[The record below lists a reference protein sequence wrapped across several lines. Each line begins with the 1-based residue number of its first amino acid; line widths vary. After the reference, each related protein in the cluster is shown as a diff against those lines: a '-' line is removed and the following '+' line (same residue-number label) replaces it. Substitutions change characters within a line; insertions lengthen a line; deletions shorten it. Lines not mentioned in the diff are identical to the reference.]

1 MNSLKTTYLAIPLAL
16 LTACSAPKSSDEAAK
31 EVPLFTLLAPEQT
44 GVDFQNIINEGPN
57 TNVLMYEYFY
67 NGGGVAVGD
76 LNGDKLDD
84 LYFTA
89 NMSENRLY
97 LNRTNTPLSRG
108 GEGGGVTGRGG
119 VKFEDISVPSGAAG
133 RPGPWRTGV
142 TMADVNS
149 DGRLDIFVCHS
160 GNLPPEKKRN
170 ELFINQGNNPQGIPT
185 FVEQAADYGLDQP
198 SSSTNA
204 YFFDYDR
211 DGDLDLFLLNHNIKS
226 LPILNEANSAEY
238 TKLDDPVS
246 GCRLF
251 ENLTP
256 PSAPLSFPERG
267 AGVRFKDITTQSGIN
282 SSPLSY
288 GLGAGIADFNQDG
301 WPDIYVSNDYTI
313 PDRLYINQKGKGFKD
328 MLGETLPYTSMY
340 SMGNDVA
347 DVNNDAAPDIFTL
360 DMLPETNARQKL
372 LMAPD
377 NYDKFEMTVRSGFH
391 KQFMRNMLHINTPAP
406 QPPKGELKKASF
418 GGWGHGA
425 EIAQLA
431 NISNTDWSWA
441 ALFADYD
448 NDGWKDLYIT
458 NGYLRDYTNLDFLK
472 YMNDFQNAAANVT
485 RDDVLKLVQQMP
497 ASNLANY
504 LFKNNQ
510 DLTFKNVG
518 ADWGMGQTSNSNGA
532 VFSDLDNDGD
542 LDLVVNNINQPAFIY
557 QNNTD
562 KTRQNHYL
570 KVSLKGNTA
579 NTFGIGTKVK
589 VYHKNQVQ
597 YLEQMPA
604 RGYQSSV
611 AHVLHFGLGKATQID
626 SLTTTWP
633 DGTQQTLRTLKADQ
647 WLTLEQNNAKKITKK
662 GSSAPPIFEKIT
674 SSIAYQQPAATYN
687 DFKRQPLMVN
697 PQSQVGPC
705 LVKADL
711 NADGLEDVLVGG
723 GNGKASALFLQ
734 QKGGGFVPNP
744 QPDFAATAQSDVTDA
759 AFFDADA
766 DGDLDLYVC
775 HGGYANFQPN
785 DPLLQDVFY
794 LNDGKGKGAPPRF
807 TRNTTLFS
815 PTSSRCV
822 SVGDMNADGKPDLFA
837 GGGIIPGEYP
847 KRSPQ
852 TPDGGLIKVPIGGLG
867 ADWGAVTDAA
877 WLDLNGDRK
886 QELIVV
892 GEWMPVTVWSFVNGK
907 MEDHT
912 DRYFAKKYSGFWNKL
927 LVDDFNGDGKMDLVI
942 GNLGLNSQL
951 KASDSQPLELYAKDF
966 DQNGRIDPILCA
978 HVQGKSYPYV
988 TRDELVGQLPMMGK
1002 RFPDYKSYAN
1012 ATLKDIFSASELS
1025 GATHLTANH
1034 LATTLFLRTA
1044 DGKFAEQKL
1053 PLEAQVAP
1061 VHALLAFDYDQD
1073 GKKDLLL
1080 AGNQL
1085 HTRLRLG
1092 HYAANAG
1099 VLLRNTGGGNFVYV
1113 PQQQSGFALRG
1124 EVRSVLKVGGK
1135 VFFGINERGVES
1147 YQLMKIKATRN
1158 ENRQIVRLR
1167 SR

>member
-1 MNSLKTTYLAIPLAL
+1 MKNSYFFILSLAF
-16 LTACSAPKSSDEAAK
+16 LTACSEQKTSVETPKEA
-31 EVPLFTLLAPEQT
+31 PLFTLLAPEQT

-89 NMSENRLY
+89 NMSENQLY
-97 LNRTNTPLSRG
+97 LNRSTSG
-108 GEGGGVTGRGG
+108 GG
-119 VKFEDISVPSGAAG
+119 VKFEDVSVPSGAAG

-142 TMADVNS
+142 TMADVNG

-185 FVEQAADYGLDQP
+185 FVEQAAAYGLDQP
-198 SSSTNA
+198 TSSTNA

-226 LPILNEANSAEY
+226 LPVLNEANSAEY
-238 TKLDDPVS
+238 IKRNDPVS

-251 ENLTP
+251 ENTTN
-256 PSAPLSFPERG
+256 SERG
-267 AGVRFKDITTQSGIN
+267 TFRDITTKSGIN

-313 PDRLYINQKGKGFKD
+313 PDRLYINQQGRGFKD
-328 MLGETLPYTSMY
+328 MLRETLPYTSQF

-347 DVNNDAAPDIFTL
+347 DVNNDATPDIFTL
-360 DMLPETNARQKL
+360 DMLPEDNARQKS

-377 NYDKFEMTVRSGFH
+377 NYDKFDMTVRSGFH
-391 KQFMRNMLHINTPAP
+391 KQFMRNMLHLSSLDAK
-406 QPPKGELKKASF
+406 KGT
-418 GGWGHGA
+418 

-431 NISNTDWSWA
+431 GISNTDWSWA

-472 YMNDFQNAAANVT
+472 YMNDFQNSATNIT

-518 ADWGMGQTSNSNGA
+518 TDWGMGQTSNSNGA

-557 QNNTD
+557 QNNAN

-570 KVSLKGNTA
+570 KVSLKGSTA

-611 AHVLHFGLGKATQID
+611 ATVLHFGLGKLTQID
-626 SLTTTWP
+626 SLTATWP
-633 DGTQQTLRTLKADQ
+633 DGSEQTLRNIKADQ
-647 WLTLEQNNAKKITKK
+647 WLTLEQQNAKKTTKNNFTE
-662 GSSAPPIFEKIT
+662 SPIFEKTASPIV
-674 SSIAYQQPAATYN
+674 YQQPAASYN

-705 LVKADL
+705 LVKADV
-711 NADGLEDVLVGG
+711 NADGLEDVFVGG

-734 QKGGGFVPNP
+734 QKGGGFVQNP
-744 QPDFAATAQSDVTDA
+744 QPDFAANTQSDVSDA

-785 DPLLQDVFY
+785 DPLLQDVLY
-794 LNDGKGKGAPPRF
+794 LNSGKGASPRF
-807 TRNTTLFS
+807 TKNTTILS
-815 PTSSRCV
+815 SKSSRCV
-822 SVGDMNADGKPDLFA
+822 RVGDMNADGKPDLFV

-847 KRSPQ
+847 NTQKSFVLSQ
-852 TPDGGLIKVPIGGLG
+852 TLDGSFKYTPVET
-867 ADWGAVTDAA
+867 WGTDAA
-877 WLDLNGDRK
+877 WLDLDGDRK

-892 GEWMPVTVWSFVNGK
+892 GEWMPVTVWAFVNGK
-907 MEDHT
+907 MENHT

-927 LVDDFNGDGKMDLVI
+927 LVDDFNGDGKMDLAI

-951 KASDSQPLELYAKDF
+951 KASESQPLELYTKDF

-978 HVQGKSYPYV
+978 YVQGKSYTYV
-988 TRDELVGQLPMMGK
+988 TRDELIGQMPMMGQ
-1002 RFPDYKSYAN
+1002 RFPNYKSYAN
-1012 ATLKDIFSASELS
+1012 ATLQNIFDTSELN
-1025 GATHLTANH
+1025 GATRLEANH
-1034 LATTLFLRTA
+1034 LATTLFLRDA
-1044 DGKFAEQKL
+1044 SGKFTEQKL
-1053 PLEAQVAP
+1053 PVEAQFAP
-1061 VHALLAFDYDQD
+1061 VHALLALDYDQD

-1080 AGNQL
+1080 TGNQL

-1099 VLLRNTGGGNFVYV
+1099 VLLRNTGGGDFAYI
-1113 PQQQSGFALRG
+1113 PQHQSGFALQG
-1124 EVRSVLKVGGK
+1124 EVRSVLAVGSK
-1135 VFFGINERGVES
+1135 IFFGIHQQGVES
-1147 YQLMKIKATRN
+1147 YQRK
-1158 ENRQIVRLR
+1158 
-1167 SR
+1167 